1 MPLLN
6 IWNGLKRVIYL
17 KEVLLIVKTSMSL
30 VDHINEENSQLYSL
44 IDQYRIL
51 IPPTDL
57 ALYQTLGPTLHSLKD
72 ALDLAIDTKEEKI
85 AKFSTEL
92 EKSMNELMGEVLE
105 IRNRA
110 QDPMILNPS
119 SKYENVYA
127 FLEDLRSQLSKAEN
141 MKKKYESWSKL
152 FKSGG
157 SVDPAKAEEAAEVQ
171 ASSQLGELDE
181 TQTEVELKCTLWNS
195 LHQWE
200 LLTEYVYNY
209 FYI

>member
-1 MPLLN
+1 
-6 IWNGLKRVIYL
+6 
-17 KEVLLIVKTSMSL
+17 MSL
-30 VDHINEENSQLYSL
+30 VDHINQENSQLYNL
-44 IDQYRIL
+44 IDQYRIM

-92 EKSMNELMGEVLE
+92 EKSMNDLMSEVLE

-119 SKYENVYA
+119 SKFENVYA
-127 FLEDLRSQLSKAEN
+127 FLEDLRSQLRKAEN
-141 MKKKYESWSKL
+141 MKRKYESWSKL

-157 SVDPAKAEEAAEVQ
+157 TVDPSKADEAAE
-171 ASSQLGELDE
+171 APATSQFGEMDE
-181 TQTEVELKCTLWNS
+181 TQTEVELKFTLWNS

-200 LLTEYVYNY
+200 LLTEYIYKCFIV
-209 FYI
+209 